1 MNDTLYHHGILG
13 QKWGIR
19 RFQNEDGT
27 LTPAGMKRYRYNE
40 SNGTLSESGQK
51 RLVEDQLKDKLRNKE
66 YREYAKKQYKR
77 LRGLRMFPD
86 MSAYASYIRDREGN
100 AISKRE
106 YQGYVDYSDYTFLK
120 FKRNVRTG
128 MLAVGV
134 ALGALSGVEL
144 SKAIR
149 GDSLFHHGIL
159 GMKWGVRRY
168 QNNDGTLTEAGKK
181 RYAREITRNN
191 MKKKKDRA
199 EEDSLMDPQRW
210 AKEDDQNAKQVVDA
224 GSNIVRKM
232 QEVERDTRPVAKQE
246 RMDLSNMT
254 DKEMRD
260 RINRELLERQYNN
273 LFAEPNEPKIS
284 KGREYVKNSL
294 EVAGGVLAV
303 TSSALSIALAI
314 RQLKG

>member
-1 MNDTLYHHGILG
+1 
-13 QKWGIR
+13 
-19 RFQNEDGT
+19 
-27 LTPAGMKRYRYNE
+27 
-40 SNGTLSESGQK
+40 
-51 RLVEDQLKDKLRNKE
+51 
-66 YREYAKKQYKR
+66 
-77 LRGLRMFPD
+77 
-86 MSAYASYIRDREGN
+86 
-100 AISKRE
+100 
-106 YQGYVDYSDYTFLK
+106 
-120 FKRNVRTG
+120 

-314 RQLKG
+314 RQLKS